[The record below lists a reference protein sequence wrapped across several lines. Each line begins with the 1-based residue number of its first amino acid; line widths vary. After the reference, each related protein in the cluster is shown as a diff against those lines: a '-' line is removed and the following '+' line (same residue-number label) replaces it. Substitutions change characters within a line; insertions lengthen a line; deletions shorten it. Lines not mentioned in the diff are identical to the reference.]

1 MKINKEKQL
10 VEKTI
15 NLDDLRGC
23 SIQEWINKLT
33 DLRDTLT
40 SDGYISVYAYYEA
53 VTIEFDYKI
62 LETDKEYD
70 ARIQRETDDY
80 KREQKRKQ
88 TEAEQLKKAKESKRL
103 ELEKKLEELSKE
115 LEDLK

>member
-15 NLDDLRGC
+15 NLDDLSGC
-23 SIQEWINKLT
+23 SIQEWITKLT
-33 DLRDTLT
+33 GLRDTLT
-40 SDGYISVYAYYEA
+40 SDGYINVYAYYEN
-53 VTIEFDYKI
+53 VTVEFDYKI

-70 ARIQRETDDY
+70 CRIQQEMDDY

-88 TEAEQLKKAKESKRL
+88 AEAEQLKKAKESKRL
-103 ELEKKLEELSKE
+103 ELEKKLEEISKE
-115 LEDLK
+115 LENL